1 MLHEKYRSFLVE
13 GHRRF
18 EVTGDRGHIEDAI
31 ELVKAA
37 SPENF
42 FQGDEDQNLKKRV
55 FFNEPFS
62 AHWSGTYIRRYGV
75 K

>member
-1 MLHEKYRSFLVE
+1 MLHEKYRAFLVE

-18 EVTGDRGHIEDAI
+18 EVTGDIRHIDDAI

-55 FFNEPFS
+55 FFNEPYS
-62 AHWSGTYIRRYGV
+62 VHWSGTCIRRYGV